1 MTPTAVDLWVDPIC
15 PYAWMTSR
23 WLVEVERVRPVTV
36 RFHIMSLSVLNEGRE
51 DLPER
56 YRRLLEVG
64 WGPVRVA
71 VAAEQAYGS
80 ERSSATSTGR
90 SVHGFIHK
98 IATSIASSTSTH
110 SARSACPHPSPMPP
124 RAPTST
130 RRYGPATMPG
140 WTPSAKTSALR

>member
-1 MTPTAVDLWVDPIC
+1 MTPSAVDLWVDPIC

-56 YRRLLEVG
+56 YRRLLDVG

-71 VAAEQAYGS
+71 IAAEQAHGP
-80 ERSSATSTGR
+80 EVPATSTGR
-90 SVHGFIHK
+90 SAPGFIHK
-98 IATSIASSTSTH
+98 TAASIESSTSTR
-110 SARSACPHPSPMPP
+110 STRSASPRPSPMPP

-140 WTPSAKTSALR
+140 WTPSAKTSAPR